1 MEKVQNYTDEV
12 VARIKAMYAEVG
24 NAGIKQ
30 IADAVGKSVP
40 SVRAKL
46 IHEKVW
52 VPAEKVA
59 KTPKREGPSKKHVL
73 AGIVAVEPSL
83 EPFVEGLDGATIPAL
98 AAVFQLLAANRRA
111 REAATE
117 STEESVAA

>member
-1 MEKVQNYTDEV
+1 MEKTANYTDEM

-24 NAGIKQ
+24 NAGIQ
-30 IADAVGKSVP
+30 SIADAVGKSVP

-59 KTPKREGPSKKHVL
+59 KTPKREGPSKKQVL
-73 AGIVAVEPSL
+73 AGIAIVEPSL
-83 EPFVEGLDGATIPAL
+83 EAHLEGLDGATIPAL
-98 AAVFQLLAANRRA
+98 SAVFQLLTANRRA
-111 REAATE
+111 REAAV
-117 STEESVAA
+117 TEESVAA